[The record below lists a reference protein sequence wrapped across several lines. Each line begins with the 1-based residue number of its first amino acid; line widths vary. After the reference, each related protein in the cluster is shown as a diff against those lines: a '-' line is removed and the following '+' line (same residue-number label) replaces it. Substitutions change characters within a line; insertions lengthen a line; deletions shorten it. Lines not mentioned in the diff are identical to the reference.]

1 MRRRHPSEEPGHIA
15 QMERLFFYGKFS
27 TMDEADWL
35 RNEISICQNGL
46 RTSRSGV
53 QASPVTGKPLLAS
66 VAGHLNFQGV
76 ESPETVDAVGF
87 QPTASILSAKVGS
100 GRRIRT
106 LTYGVRVRCATFTQ
120 SRCVHNEQ
128 SLLYTSA
135 AICQEQVFKIPINFS
150 SLHACPLN
158 PASAGAEGTDS
169 AAAAYCCT
177 AASSE
182 ADVAAARSCACWRS
196 SIWVAVSW
204 DASRSE
210 ISASRM

>member
-46 RTSRSGV
+46 RTSKPGV

-87 QPTASILSAKVGS
+87 QPTASILSAKVG
-100 GRRIRT
+100 GLEGIRT
-106 LTYGVRVRCATFTQ
+106 LDLSDANRTLSQLSYEPK
-120 SRCVHNEQ
+120 SRYN
-128 SLLYTSA
+128 YT
-135 AICQEQVFKIPINFS
+135 P
-150 SLHACPLN
+150 
-158 PASAGAEGTDS
+158 
-169 AAAAYCCT
+169 
-177 AASSE
+177 
-182 ADVAAARSCACWRS
+182 
-196 SIWVAVSW
+196 
-204 DASRSE
+204 
-210 ISASRM
+210 SASICKALFAKFFLKNKSHPPAGRRPVPERRPAIEKGPYISGSIPSTGWPFSVR

>member
-46 RTSRSGV
+46 RTSKPGV

-87 QPTASILSAKVGS
+87 QPTASILSAKVGCG
-100 GRRIRT
+100 GRT
-106 LTYGVRVRCATFTQ
+106 
-120 SRCVHNEQ
+120 
-128 SLLYTSA
+128 
-135 AICQEQVFKIPINFS
+135 
-150 SLHACPLN
+150 
-158 PASAGAEGTDS
+158 
-169 AAAAYCCT
+169 
-177 AASSE
+177 
-182 ADVAAARSCACWRS
+182 
-196 SIWVAVSW
+196 
-204 DASRSE
+204 
-210 ISASRM
+210 